1 MAPLQSDLEFSL
13 TLARLAPNTHI
24 ASVSGEL
31 DLHVETDLCARLWP
45 LADVDGTT
53 VIVALCGVPFIDST
67 ALGVLSGLARRLR
80 DSGGTLILANPDP
93 RLQRL
98 IELTGLLSVLTVE
111 PNLARAVERVGFGP
125 AG

>member
-13 TLARLAPNTHI
+13 TLARLATKTHI

-31 DLHVETDLCARLWP
+31 DLHVETDLCAGLWP

-53 VIVALCGVPFIDST
+53 VIVDLCNVPFIDST

-80 DSGGTLILANPDP
+80 DSGGTLILACPDP
-93 RLQRL
+93 RLQGL
-98 IELTGLLSVLTVE
+98 IGLTGLLSGVSLGHNS
-111 PNLARAVERVGFGP
+111 P
-125 AG
+125 